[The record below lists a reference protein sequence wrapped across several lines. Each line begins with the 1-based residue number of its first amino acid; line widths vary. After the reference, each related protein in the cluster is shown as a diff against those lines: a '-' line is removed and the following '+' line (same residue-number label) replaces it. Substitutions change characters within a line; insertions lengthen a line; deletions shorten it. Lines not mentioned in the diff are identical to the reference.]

1 MKNTAQSGRLASLD
15 ALRGFDMFWIMGG
28 DGLFIALASVTGWPV
43 LRWWAVQMEHVPWHG
58 FHFFDMTFPL
68 FLFIA
73 GISFPYS
80 VRHRA
85 TDPHSLLWHLLRR
98 GLSLVLLGI
107 IYNNAIRFNISDM
120 RFASVLGRIGL
131 AWMLAGM
138 LWLYLIRRWRIPAVV
153 AILLGYWG
161 LMELFHVPGLNPYSM
176 EGSMAGLVDRALLPG
191 KLYLGVHDP
200 EGLAGI
206 IPAVATAML
215 GMITGQAVMQTERKN
230 FTRLSLILLL
240 WGVAL
245 LVSGWIWHL
254 VMPVNKNLWTSSFV
268 LVAGGLSMILFS
280 VFFWLIDV
288 KGLHAWAFPF
298 RIIGMNAI
306 AIYLGQRL
314 FSLSYTSDFLF
325 GGITAMAG
333 DLWKPL
339 FSAIFYVLTCWLLL
353 YFFYRNKLFFKV

>member
-28 DGLFIALASVTGWPV
+28 DGLFIALAFVTGWPV

-58 FHFFDMTFPL
+58 FHFFDMIFPL

-80 VRHRA
+80 ARHRA
-85 TDPHSLLWHLLRR
+85 SDPHSLLWHIVRR

-107 IYNNAIRFNISDM
+107 IYNNAIRFNISEM

-138 LWLYLIRRWRIPAVV
+138 LWLYLPRRWRIPAVV
-153 AILLGYWG
+153 AILLGYLG
-161 LMELFHVPGLNPYSM
+161 LMELFHVQGLDPYSM

-230 FTRLSLILLL
+230 FTGLSLKLII

-245 LVSGWIWHL
+245 FAFGWIWHL

-280 VFFWLIDV
+280 VFF
-288 KGLHAWAFPF
+288 
-298 RIIGMNAI
+298 
-306 AIYLGQRL
+306 
-314 FSLSYTSDFLF
+314 
-325 GGITAMAG
+325 
-333 DLWKPL
+333 
-339 FSAIFYVLTCWLLL
+339 
-353 YFFYRNKLFFKV
+353 